1 MENGDLLH
9 EVWEVPHQAF
19 HQRLC
24 NQFEAWIRRCTSG
37 FRGVLEASNY
47 GTNIVMSQHTCLWH
61 QYCHVTAHVPSVTAT
76 PKSGHPDTGR
86 IGSGEMLITSP
97 LLFDYPSELLNV
109 SHGYGSNLWYPSLHQ
124 KIQLVNGCSPQNSI
138 EHHRQLT
145 ASPNPLLNVD
155 TCPYHSDVLIYSDD
169 CLLL

>member
-37 FRGVLEASNY
+37 FSWRFGSFK
-47 GTNIVMSQHTCLWH
+47 LWH

-124 KIQLVNGCSPQNSI
+124 KIQLVNGCSPPKFYRTSQATYRIPKSI
-138 EHHRQLT
+138 I
-145 ASPNPLLNVD
+145 D
-155 TCPYHSDVLIYSDD
+155 G
-169 CLLL
+169 